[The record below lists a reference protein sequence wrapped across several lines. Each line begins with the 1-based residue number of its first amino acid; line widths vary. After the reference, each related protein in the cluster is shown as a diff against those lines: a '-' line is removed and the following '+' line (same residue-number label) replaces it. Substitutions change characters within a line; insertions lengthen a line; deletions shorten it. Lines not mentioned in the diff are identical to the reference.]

1 MIIYD
6 GIYKWDG
13 KQRGGE
19 TPVCWWPGEY
29 RIRIIKL
36 NSGTSKIHFLKEHAV
51 LCLNMGKGT
60 SIQNY
65 VQNFARIIS
74 EKYQL
79 QIEKTLWVEFLKIP
93 REEIVVAN
101 MNRVAGI
108 SGKGLFKPS
117 WRPILPNE
125 KEILSPYFD
134 GFQGKNPDES

>member
-1 MIIYD
+1 MSQYGKRHIY
-6 GIYKWDG
+6 
-13 KQRGGE
+13 
-19 TPVCWWPGEY
+19 T
-29 RIRIIKL
+29 KL
-36 NSGTSKIHFLKEHAV
+36 R
-51 LCLNMGKGT
+51 
-60 SIQNY
+60 
-65 VQNFARIIS
+65 QNFARIIS